1 MGAPTIGTAVTAGVR
16 LAPQRIQPI
25 SAVGLAIR
33 SGIGLTA
40 PLAAAAEAAIAQ
52 YVEPN
57 LRRYHATGRD
67 VRLDTPLGQLATRGH
82 ACLER
87 LAAGED
93 VYPDLDALENEV
105 RVSLSAKKT
114 IAEPTKAPYG
124 RCRRPRLWSL
134 GTRPELHL
142 IRTGSR

>member
-1 MGAPTIGTAVTAGVR
+1 MVCSVPFATAVLGAPTIGTAVTAGVR

-105 RVSLSAKKT
+105 RVSLSAKKNN
-114 IAEPTKAPYG
+114 
-124 RCRRPRLWSL
+124 R
-134 GTRPELHL
+134 
-142 IRTGSR
+142 